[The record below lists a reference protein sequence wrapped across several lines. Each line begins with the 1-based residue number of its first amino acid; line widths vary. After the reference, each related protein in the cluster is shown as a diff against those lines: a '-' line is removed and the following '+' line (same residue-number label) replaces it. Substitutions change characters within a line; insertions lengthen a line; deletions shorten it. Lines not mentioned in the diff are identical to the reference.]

1 MMCRVTCNFCLGGIT
16 RGKKFFFKK
25 KGKKTTSFYMCK
37 KIPFLFFFSFPN
49 LLPLSLLSLN
59 PNLLLLIAATAKVCI
74 LCEY

>member
-1 MMCRVTCNFCLGGIT
+1 
-16 RGKKFFFKK
+16 
-25 KGKKTTSFYMCK
+25 MCK